1 MSTEGGTRTVLTAL
15 AANLGIAVSKFV
27 AFALTGSA
35 SMLAEGVH
43 SVADSGNQVL
53 LLVGRQRSSRRATP
67 EHPFGFGRERF
78 FFGFVVSAV
87 IFSVGGVFA
96 LYEGYHK
103 VTHPEAIDEW
113 YWAIGVLVFAVFLEG
128 FSFRTAIQESNTLR
142 GRLNWVQF
150 VRRATVPELPIVLLE
165 DFGALLGLA
174 FALFGVGMATLTGNG
189 RWDGVGTLAIGL
201 LLVSVAAILAV
212 EMKSL
217 LVGEG
222 VRPAEVERIK
232 TALVDGETVTRVI
245 HLRTQYLGPEELL
258 VAAKI
263 AVRGDELARDV
274 AKAIDAAEA
283 RLRAAVP
290 MARVVYLE
298 PDIDRNP
305 AGTPEPEAE
314 V

>member
-1 MSTEGGTRTVLTAL
+1 VSTEGGARTVLTAL
-15 AANLGIAVSKFV
+15 AANLGIAASKFV

-43 SVADSGNQVL
+43 SAADSGNQVL
-53 LLVGRQRSSRRATP
+53 LLVGRRRARRRATP

-78 FFGFVVSAV
+78 FFGFVVSVV
-87 IFSVGGVFA
+87 IFTVGGVFA

-113 YWAIGVLVFAVFLEG
+113 YWAIGVLVFAVVLESL
-128 FSFRTAIQESNTLR
+128 SFRTAIEESNHLR
-142 GRLNWVQF
+142 GGLSWVQF

-165 DFGALLGLA
+165 DFGALIGLL
-174 FALFGVGMATLTGNG
+174 FALFGVGLATLTGNG

-201 LLVSVAAILAV
+201 LLVTVAVILAV

-222 VRPAEVERIK
+222 VRSAEAERIK
-232 TALVDGETVTRVI
+232 AALVDGETVTRVI

-263 AVRGDELARDV
+263 AVRADELAADV

-290 MARVVYLE
+290 LARVVYLE

-305 AGTPEPEAE
+305 TGRPEPEPE